1 MDLKEKFFSAF
12 KLAIDEEQ
20 KAYELYVRLAE
31 MCDESEL
38 IKLFE
43 KFAADELQHKKILM
57 DRYKEMK
64 NS

>member
-20 KAYELYVRLAE
+20 KAYDLYMTLAE

-38 IKLFE
+38 KNIFE
-43 KFAADELQHKKILM
+43 KFAAEELQHKKTLM
-57 DRYKEMK
+57 DKYKEMK
-64 NS
+64 AS